1 MIRVV
6 VADDQSL
13 VRAGIVVVL
22 EASGDIQVVGQAK
35 DGYEAVEL
43 AQQLQPD
50 LVCMDIRMPGL
61 NGIDATRQISEKSGG
76 RIPVLIVT
84 TFDLDDYVF
93 SALEAGAAGLLLKGT
108 DEDTLVSAIR
118 SVASG
123 EGTLDQQITRRVIA
137 EFAVRRP
144 SSQRRKEDAVVMFT
158 PRELEILELL
168 CAGLSNSEIAEQLF
182 IELSTV
188 KYHVAGLMTKTGAR
202 DRLQTV
208 IWAFRNGAA
217 VPPQPS

>member
-50 LVCMDIRMPGL
+50 VVCMDIRMPGL